1 MWVHEAQLCQEVGG
15 VLSGWPTSGVT
26 AGPCCPWHLGFPSI
40 SSTGVERS
48 VFMAGGTEG
57 VWPPPLLVCN
67 PLSWTYRVKQQLFAH
82 PDVIVIGG
90 EGVKDGG
97 P

>member
-1 MWVHEAQLCQEVGG
+1 
-15 VLSGWPTSGVT
+15 
-26 AGPCCPWHLGFPSI
+26 
-40 SSTGVERS
+40 
-48 VFMAGGTEG
+48 MAGGTEG

-67 PLSWTYRVKQQLFAH
+67 PLSWTYRVKQQLFAR
-82 PDVIVIGG
+82 PDVIVTGG